1 MCLIVQNSRLRLE
14 YFNRLQ
20 VCGHSELVSESPAK
34 KSGVLL
40 DIIRIIMK
48 KNIIIALIGM
58 LFLAGSVFAAQKTA
72 PEPEFIPTIDIQLPE
87 PQTSGGMPL
96 VDALKNRKTDRA
108 FSSQELDE
116 QTLSN
121 LLWAANGINRPDGKH
136 TAPSAMNHQEVV
148 IYAVLPKGVFYYYP
162 KGHFLKR
169 VMKEDIRPLVGNA
182 PLTLLYAA
190 NLTQQT
196 KMNAACDIG
205 FIGQNVYL
213 FAAANGLGTVF
224 KGSLNTAAIDQKL
237 ELRLG
242 QEVLY
247 GQAVGYPLSKKK

>member
-1 MCLIVQNSRLRLE
+1 
-14 YFNRLQ
+14 
-20 VCGHSELVSESPAK
+20 
-34 KSGVLL
+34 
-40 DIIRIIMK
+40 MK
-48 KNIIIALIGM
+48 KYIITAFIGIFLVGSAL
-58 LFLAGSVFAAQKTA
+58 AAQKPA

-96 VDALKNRKTDRA
+96 MDALKNRKTERT
-108 FSSQELDE
+108 FTSQELDE
-116 QTLSN
+116 QMLSN
-121 LLWAANGINRPDGKH
+121 LLWAAYGINRADGKH
-136 TAPSAMNHQEVV
+136 TAPSAMNLQEVV
-148 IYAVLPKGVFYYYP
+148 IYAILPKGVYYYYP

-169 VMKEDIRPLVGNA
+169 VMKEDLRPLVGNA
-182 PLTLLYAA
+182 PVTLLYAA
-190 NLTQQT
+190 NLTQQS
-196 KMNAACDIG
+196 KINAACDIG

-247 GQAVGYPLSKKK
+247 GQSIGFVNSKKK